1 MMRPETQLRIYRAAC
16 DWLSG
21 YSIKELAVIYQR
33 TEWTVYAW
41 KKTQVWAE
49 TVAGRVRQE
58 PKRPAKYKPDHD
70 QSLIEFAAYL
80 WMARGKPPKEE
91 FAIKFGMPQK
101 DFERWMASPFWAYTV
116 RHAEAQAE
124 HKEHQAGSK
133 RQVGFKFPYH
143 LLKRAVS
150 HYLAGWTMK
159 QIGAAIGKS
168 HWTVMDWRETDA
180 WEAVQ
185 EEVLLEKLKNHVLT
199 KNWTTGALYQERR
212 KRQIIT
218 RETRVRIYMAAE
230 HWLSGYSIKAL
241 ADRHNRSTW
250 TIHAWKRTPVWVAAV
265 AGRVRQKHIRT
276 GQYELEQDE
285 KRRDLFSMDLA
296 AERWVEFGEPP
307 IEEFAK
313 KIGVSGEVL
322 ENWMTS
328 RFWKIAVR
336 HASRYIQSYKTGTK
350 DQEKPR
356 KEVGSTFP
364 YHLLKQAVFL
374 DLSGWTDR
382 EIGDVISRSHLTV
395 EDWRKTQA
403 WEDMEKEVFSEK
415 LLMYIFNLGRTMKDM
430 LYKIYESQGISYSL
444 LSDTESE
451 RQILE

>member
-58 PKRPAKYKPDHD
+58 PKTPAKYKPDHD
-70 QSLIEFAAYL
+70 LFLIEFAAHL
-80 WMARGKPPKEE
+80 WVTRGKPSRRE
-91 FAIKFGMPQK
+91 FAKKFGVPEK
-101 DFERWMASPFWAYTV
+101 DLECWMASHFWVYTV
-116 RHAEAQAE
+116 RQAEHQAE
-124 HKEHQAGSK
+124 HKKHREGPK
-133 RQVGFKFPYH
+133 KQVGFKFPHH
-143 LLKRAVS
+143 LLEQAVS

-180 WEAVQ
+180 WNDIQ
-185 EEVLLEKLKNHVLT
+185 EEALLEKLKNHVLT
-199 KNWTTGALYQERR
+199 KDWITGDLHQKGR

-230 HWLSGYSIKAL
+230 DWLSGYSIKAL
-241 ADRHNRSTW
+241 ADRYNRSTW

-265 AGRVRQKHIRT
+265 AGCVRQKRIRT

-328 RFWKIAVR
+328 QFWKIAVR
-336 HASRYIQSYKTGTK
+336 HASRYTQSYKMGTK
-350 DQEKPR
+350 NQEKSR

-395 EDWRKTQA
+395 EDWRKTGA
-403 WEDMEKEVFSEK
+403 WEEMRKEVSSDK
-415 LLMYIFNLGRTMKDM
+415 LLMYIFNLGQTMKDM
-430 LYKIYESQGISYSL
+430 FYRVGGS
-444 LSDTESE
+444 
-451 RQILE
+451 